1 MKGSAEDRGIHDGHR
16 ARMRAKCREHGSAIF
31 DTYELLE
38 MLLYYV
44 IPYKDTNPVAKRLLM
59 RFGSLD
65 GVLSASVDELKEVS
79 GIGDKAAEFLTRV
92 GSLQDFLGSEPAS
105 ALSSDFT
112 DYHKAGRFFAD
123 KLGSL
128 ETHAVLCM
136 FLDNNMRAISVE
148 KLYDVDFESGAVR
161 SAPIIDRAL
170 RTHASVVITAHNHPD
185 GPLFISEGD
194 NQTGQM
200 LTEALSIVSV
210 LHLEHFLVCGKYY
223 VGALRNYSRSFS
235 QFANIS
241 RFLEGKESSAD
252 GFSDTEVDD
261 VH

>member
-1 MKGSAEDRGIHDGHR
+1 MNGSADDRGIHDGHR

-44 IPYKDTNPVAKRLLM
+44 IPYKDTNPVAKRLIM

-65 GVLSASVDELKEVS
+65 GVLSATEAELREVS

-92 GSLQDFLGSEPAS
+92 GSMQQILGSEP
-105 ALSSDFT
+105 SSSPSLDFS
-112 DYHKAGRFFAD
+112 DYHKAGSFFAD

-128 ETHAVLCM
+128 EDHAVYGM

-161 SAPIIDRAL
+161 SAPVIDRAL
-170 RTHASVVITAHNHPD
+170 RTHASVVITAHNHPN

-200 LTEALSIVSV
+200 LTDALSIVSV

-223 VGALRNYSRSFS
+223 VGALRSYSRSFS
-235 QFANIS
+235 QFANITK
-241 RFLEGKESSAD
+241 FLEGKQECAD
-252 GFSDTEVDD
+252 GFCQGEVDD